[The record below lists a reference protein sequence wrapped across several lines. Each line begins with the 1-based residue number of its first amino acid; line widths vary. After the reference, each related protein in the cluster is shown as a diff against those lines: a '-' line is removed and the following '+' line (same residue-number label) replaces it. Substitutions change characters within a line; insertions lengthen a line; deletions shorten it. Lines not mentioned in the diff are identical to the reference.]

1 MRQRFGYK
9 EYCYC
14 FLSFAPGFLFLLSV
28 ILGKPCS
35 TPVILA
41 PDEERTEAEGN
52 QLSYGNLLIELP
64 EGVSAEQID
73 REECGNIFAEEKE
86 GLVLD
91 LAGAQEVYR
100 DRGSEG
106 SIDIDIPP
114 RIRLMHYRAEYEEE
128 MALLNALLS
137 LLPADTE
144 GNRIYADEEKRE
156 YVYHMLL
163 EDYCQ
168 YFIFVQGKDVYLVQE
183 ITVLGSFRRENL
195 YLFGY
200 LLQDGALRWK
210 DSGRRIEYSEE
221 LDCYSYRRFEPE
233 EKVAFLCVYTME
245 PETEDTN
252 IRFFK
257 EGQFEKAYQTIYMKK
272 RCRIQSEDINF
283 DGHSDFICSNGEI
296 FLWDKEASNYQP
308 AELESDIGIYDL
320 LHWRLSETKTIW
332 SRDLETMEPE
342 GIRETE
348 TLWQWEENR
357 LVRKR
362 ECVREEKEDII
373 RLRAYEESPENLLF
387 DVTFSC
393 DKWEKEEQNR
403 VRLLYERFYDKMA
416 PKELYAVYHVE
427 EGGQR
432 HVPQGL
438 LEAFSDA
445 VADGTETELL
455 DEMRS
460 DRTLSEEEVYALAD
474 KSLDIRLEI
483 LSLSWLNGS
492 YTMKKAD
499 CDNDGIP
506 DIVARIF
513 AGGQAGNA
521 DYVFFKGQPDGS
533 YVKTDTFDSLLM
545 EYTVISWQGKNYLC
559 RENWNYDRKMC
570 DGIVVLAYEDG
581 QRIEEVFLT
590 RTVKDYNVSQV
601 CEAPEDYRL
610 PAALLAKECSG
621 IKARLDEYQIID
633 GAAEPRMED
642 KDTEWQYACD
652 LDTDGEIEHYRK
664 IYWIPTHMSNNQL
677 IFACKEEETGIGDFQ
692 NKMKKETGTSQMMWV
707 ERFDEKNIIN
717 VYYMTGLE
725 DFRIT
730 GYLIEEEKCR
740 KIYEVACD
748 ADYEAEQVRSMV
760 FQSPY

>member
-1 MRQRFGYK
+1 MRRRFGYK

-183 ITVLGSFRRENL
+183 ITALGSLRRENL

-221 LDCYSYRRFEPE
+221 LDCHSYRRFEPE

-245 PETEDTN
+245 PEAEDTN

-257 EGQFEKAYQTIYMKK
+257 EGQFEKA
-272 RCRIQSEDINF
+272 
-283 DGHSDFICSNGEI
+283 
-296 FLWDKEASNYQP
+296 
-308 AELESDIGIYDL
+308 YDL

-403 VRLLYERFYDKMA
+403 VRL
-416 PKELYAVYHVE
+416 LYAVYHVE

-513 AGGQAGNA
+513 TGGQAGNA

-633 GAAEPRMED
+633 GAAEQRMED

-652 LDTDGEIEHYRK
+652 LDNDGEIEHYRK